1 MMNPNDTTNRTTQT
15 TPPRTIRPA
24 AAVIAGLTLSAVVL
38 AGCAGQAS
46 ALGDDL
52 SSVTDATAV
61 TFSYTGT
68 VQQYT
73 VPDGVASLTIVGIGG
88 SGGASRDSGGP
99 GAGAQ
104 ITGSLAVQPGQ
115 QLLVSVGQS
124 GGSASSHDT
133 DPPGGWGGLGANGGN
148 GNAASD
154 TLRTGGAGG
163 GATTIQLA
171 NADGTNPQTVLVAGG
186 GGGEGGPSGDPD
198 SVGFGGW
205 AGCKNDTD
213 NPPTPWWLGA
223 NGQNGSLIE
232 GGKGGT
238 AGGESGMAGGRG
250 QGGSGLGGNGGGG
263 GGGVNGGSP
272 GSGASGT
279 SAGGG
284 GGAGS
289 SATYVMTNTS
299 INCSLNGGGE
309 PASGD
314 GNVVVTPNPS

>member
-1 MMNPNDTTNRTTQT
+1 MNPNDTTNRTTQT

-52 SSVTDATAV
+52 SSVTDATPV

-88 SGGASRDSGGP
+88 SGGTSRTVNANVAAAAKVS
-99 GAGAQ
+99 
-104 ITGSLAVQPGQ
+104 GSLAVQPGQ

-171 NADGTNPQTVLVAGG
+171 DADGTNPQTVLVAGG
-186 GGGEGGPSGDPD
+186 GGGAGGPSGD
-198 SVGFGGW
+198 SVEIGSGGG
-205 AGCKNDTD
+205 AGCTGGS
-213 NPPTPWWLGA
+213 TPWWPGS
-223 NGQNGSLIE
+223 NGQDGSQIL

-279 SAGGG
+279 SAAGG

-289 SATYVMTNTS
+289 SATFGMTNTS
-299 INCSLNGGGE
+299 VNCSLNGGGE
-309 PASGD
+309 PASSD